1 MSTFDP
7 MATAIDWFDT
17 YRAGSLSI
25 VDFYASEAEVECG
38 CGGVKTARGQAA
50 ICEYWR
56 QRFANRPAG
65 ALISLL
71 PADGGI
77 FITYRVP
84 DAPVQTTLYFDCN
97 GKITRSVCGPV
108 TRAAP

>member
-1 MSTFDP
+1 
-7 MATAIDWFDT
+7 MATALDWLDT

-38 CGGVKTARGQAA
+38 CGGLQTARGKAA
-50 ICEYWR
+50 ISEYWR

-65 ALISLL
+65 ALIAFL

-77 FITYRVP
+77 SITYRVP
-84 DAPVQTTLYFDCN
+84 DGSVQTTLYFDSD
-97 GKITRSVCGPV
+97 GKIARSVCGP
-108 TRAAP
+108 TAKATP